1 MGEITYQGRAPF
13 RLVPAQPTTARVVGE
28 AVEMTV
34 FGSVE
39 GAHPAE
45 FPIQVPMSFADARE
59 LAAQLTE
66 SVILAEARQ
75 RKR

>member
-1 MGEITYQGRAPF
+1 
-13 RLVPAQPTTARVVGE
+13 
-28 AVEMTV
+28 MTV